1 MFVPM
6 SIRRLSLVLGCFAV
20 IAAPIRAAAVP
31 DDSPVSV
38 AHVYTGWRE
47 ADSFKRISE
56 YFNGRENT
64 GGEVILR
71 THPDQR
77 GGYYF
82 LARLLHSGAPIDA
95 RIVLLVIT
103 PDSSAPKTFEFTA
116 RLSASATLLDL
127 GLTGPDWPDRKIHAV
142 AWKMEVFGAD
152 NKLLGTKKS
161 YLWEKPSD
169 E

>member
-6 SIRRLSLVLGCFAV
+6 SIRRLSLILGCFAV
-20 IAAPIRAAAVP
+20 SAATIPAAEPAG
-31 DDSPVSV
+31 DGTVSV
-38 AHVYTGWRE
+38 ARVFTGWRE

-103 PDSSAPKTFEFTA
+103 PDSSTPKDFEFTT
-116 RLSASATLLDL
+116 RLSASVTLLDL
-127 GLTGPDWPDRKIHAV
+127 GLTGPDWPDPKIHTV
-142 AWKMEVFGAD
+142 AWKMDVFGAD

-161 YLWEKPSD
+161 YLWEKPSG

>member
-6 SIRRLSLVLGCFAV
+6 SIRQLSLILGCFAAV
-20 IAAPIRAAAVP
+20 AATILAAEAV
-31 DDSPVSV
+31 DNGTVSV

-103 PDSSAPKTFEFTA
+103 PDSSAPKTFEFTV
-116 RLSASATLLDL
+116 RLSAPKTLLDL

-142 AWKMEVFGAD
+142 AWKLDVFGTD

-161 YLWEKPSD
+161 YLWEKPPG

>member
-1 MFVPM
+1 MFIPM
-6 SIRRLSLVLGCFAV
+6 SIRRLSLILGCFAAV
-20 IAAPIRAAAVP
+20 ATTSLAAGAAG
-31 DDSPVSV
+31 DGTVSV

-47 ADSFKRISE
+47 AESFKRISE

-64 GGEVILR
+64 GREVILR
-71 THPDQR
+71 THADQR

-82 LARLLHSGAPIDA
+82 LARLLHSGAPIDT

-127 GLTGPDWPDRKIHAV
+127 GLTGPDWPDPKIHAV
-142 AWKMEVFGAD
+142 AWKMDVFGAD

-161 YLWEKPSD
+161 YLWEKPSG

>member
-1 MFVPM
+1 MFVLMP
-6 SIRRLSLVLGCFAV
+6 IRRLSLILGCFAA
-20 IAAPIRAAAVP
+20 IAATIFAAEPLA
-31 DDSPVSV
+31 DGSVSV
-38 AHVYTGWRE
+38 AHVYTGWRD

-64 GGEVILR
+64 GGELILR

-82 LARLLHSGAPIDA
+82 LARLLHSGAPVDT

-103 PDSSAPKTFEFTA
+103 PDSSAPKTFEFTT
-116 RLSASATLLDL
+116 RLSSSATLLDL
-127 GLTGPDWPDRKIHAV
+127 GLTGPDWPDPKIHAV
-142 AWKMEVFGAD
+142 AWKMDVFGAD
-152 NKLLGTKKS
+152 HKLLGTKKS
-161 YLWEKPSD
+161 YLWEKPSG